1 MYQFLL
7 TVNAVFFIYVFA
19 VFIAPQKTL
28 FFIKDKTKRK
38 RVPYSL
44 IVLACYIGWFALMS
58 PVIEKTPERKLE
70 RIEEADS
77 IALSKWDS
85 DSDAY
90 GESLNSNEIELN
102 EYLKGTWVSEDG
114 KQTFTFKPL
123 ARAIPYDY
131 RPEKASNMPHMVRVT
146 MKVKIERD
154 GKTKPYYVALHND
167 GLKHLRLFSNINK
180 EKGDCEDSFLFV
192 QINYDEID
200 LQNEATGTPSI
211 RFHRSSER

>member
-1 MYQFLL
+1 MYQLLL
-7 TVNAVFFIYVFA
+7 TVNAVFLIYVFA
-19 VFIAPQKTL
+19 VFVAPQKTL
-28 FFIKDKTKRK
+28 FFIKDKSKRK
-38 RVPYSL
+38 RIPYSL

-85 DSDAY
+85 EDDAY
-90 GESLNSNEIELN
+90 GENLNPNEIEFN
-102 EYLKGTWVSEDG
+102 EYLKGAWVSEDG
-114 KQTFTFKPL
+114 KQTFSFKPL
-123 ARAIPYDY
+123 GRAIPYDY
-131 RPEKASNMPHMVRVT
+131 RPEKASNIPHMVRVT

-154 GKTKPYYVALHND
+154 GKTKPYYVALHHE
-167 GLKHLRLFSNINK
+167 GAKYLRLFSNIDK
-180 EKGDCEDSFLFV
+180 EKGNCEESYLFV

-200 LQNEATGTPSI
+200 LQDEAAGTPAI

>member
-7 TVNAVFFIYVFA
+7 TVNAIFFIYVFA

-28 FFIKDKTKRK
+28 FFIKDKPKRK

-77 IALSKWDS
+77 IALAKWDS
-85 DSDAY
+85 EDDAY
-90 GESLNSNEIELN
+90 GENLNPNEIELN

-114 KQTFTFKPL
+114 KHTFTFKPL

-131 RPEKASNMPHMVRVT
+131 RPERASNMPHMVRVT
-146 MKVKIERD
+146 MKVKIEKD
-154 GKTKPYYVALHND
+154 GKTKPYYVALHNE
-167 GLKHLRLFSNINK
+167 GSKHLRLFSNINK
-180 EKGDCEDSFLFV
+180 EKDDCEESFLFV

>member
-7 TVNAVFFIYVFA
+7 TVNAIFFIYVFA

-28 FFIKDKTKRK
+28 FFIKDKPKRK
-38 RVPYSL
+38 RIPYSL
-44 IVLACYIGWFALMS
+44 IVLACYVGWFALMS

-85 DSDAY
+85 DDDAY

-102 EYLKGTWVSEDG
+102 EYLKGTWVSEDS
-114 KQTFTFKPL
+114 KQKITFKPL
-123 ARAIPYDY
+123 ACAIPYDY

-146 MKVKIERD
+146 MKIKIEQD
-154 GKTKPYYVALHND
+154 GKTKPYYVALHNE
-167 GLKHLRLFSNINK
+167 GAKYLRLFSNINK
-180 EKGDCEDSFLFV
+180 EKGDCEESLIFS
-192 QINYDEID
+192 QINYDEIELKD
-200 LQNEATGTPSI
+200 EASGAPTI
-211 RFHRSSER
+211 RFYRSSER

>member
-1 MYQFLL
+1 MYEFLL
-7 TVNAVFFIYVFA
+7 TVNAIFFIYVFA

-28 FFIKDKTKRK
+28 FFIKDKLKRK

-44 IVLACYIGWFALMS
+44 IVLVCYIGWFALMS

-70 RIEEADS
+70 RLEEADS

-85 DSDAY
+85 DNDAY
-90 GESLNSNEIELN
+90 GERLNTNEIELN
-102 EYLKGTWVSEDG
+102 EYLKGTWGSEDG

-123 ARAIPYDY
+123 VRAIPYDY

-154 GKTKPYYVALHND
+154 GKTKPYYVALHNE
-167 GLKHLRLFSNINK
+167 GSKHLCLFSNINK
-180 EKGDCEDSFLFV
+180 GKGDCEDSFLFV
-192 QINYDEID
+192 QISYDEID
-200 LQNEATGTPSI
+200 LQDEASGTPAI
-211 RFHRSSER
+211 RFHRVSER